1 MPSLLIRNLDPA
13 LHAQLR
19 RRADAHRRSLEEE
32 VRDTLRI
39 AIARDTDTAGT
50 ETLVDIA
57 RRAFG
62 PAGLEFDLPPR
73 GTEAVR
79 APPNF
84 SGDDYGR

>member
-1 MPSLLIRNLDPA
+1 MPSLLIRDLDPA

-19 RRADAHRRSLEEE
+19 RRAAAHLCSLEQE

-39 AIARDTDTAGT
+39 AIARDAGTGNT

-62 PAGLEFDLPPR
+62 PTGVELDLPARSTEVPR
-73 GTEAVR
+73 
-79 APPNF
+79 PPPDF
-84 SGDDYGR
+84 FGGDYGR